1 MYGLPNNELPGV
13 GKVELAWIQKPLPPV
28 TLPLPI
34 KNEED
39 TSSPAKDS
47 EMNDS
52 SMVESNDDGQGEQN
66 GGGGMQIE
74 HDTTER
80 DLDYDDGDNEWAQ

>member
-1 MYGLPNNELPGV
+1 MPDNELPGV

-28 TLPLPI
+28 TLPSAV
-34 KNEED
+34 KTEDD
-39 TSSPAKDS
+39 TSSPAKDG

-52 SMVESNDDGQGEQN
+52 SMMESNDDGQGEQN
-66 GGGGMQIE
+66 GGDGMQVE
-74 HDTTER
+74 HDTRER